1 MGLEAATFIHQLN
14 PANPVGAVDP
24 KAQGDDHIRMIKATL
39 QATFPNITG
48 AVTVTLAQLNQWA
61 GLAGNYN
68 WSGQHRHLDG
78 VVGAPAFS
86 FVSDTNSGMY
96 SNGADQLGFATAGVL
111 RFNVSTTEI
120 VSRLKVLSID
130 GTVGAPSYSF
140 ESDTN
145 TGMYRHGAG
154 QIGFVAGGVTGLRV
168 HSTFVYAPVQM
179 IGADGTVGAPQYAFN
194 ADLDTGMYREN
205 PNEVRFAAGGVLSF
219 LYDTVRFRPV
229 LPVQGVDGVV
239 GTPSYSF
246 INDQDTG
253 IYLSSTGVMQLAA
266 GGVNALSITDPG
278 ATGMPVRIAVGQF
291 GAADGTVGAPAIS
304 FVSDPNTGIYK
315 FGSDV
320 LGFSEGGTGY
330 RVGFRSVPRSTTA
343 TTLAITDIGKCV
355 AVSAAINIP
364 ASVFSAG
371 DCLSIYN
378 DSAASVNITTSAG
391 TLRLAGTTTTGTR
404 TLAARGM
411 ATLWFNV
418 GGATPEVIA
427 SGPGVS

>member
-96 SNGADQLGFATAGVL
+96 SNGADQLGFATAGIL

-120 VSRLKVLSID
+120 VSRLKVLGVD
-130 GTVGAPSYSF
+130 GAVGTPSYSF

-145 TGMYRHGAG
+145 TGMYRHGAS

-194 ADLDTGMYREN
+194 ADSDTGMYREN
-205 PNEVRFAAGGVLSF
+205 ANEVRFAAGGVLSF
-219 LYDTVRFRPV
+219 LYDTSRFRPL
-229 LPVQGVDGVV
+229 LPIQGTDGNV

-246 INDQDTG
+246 IGDPDTGWYWNSSGNIRYSSNGVVRFDISNTQFRPVGIPILPDDGSAGAPIYSFSNDPDTG
-253 IYLSSTGVMQLAA
+253 IYRPS
-266 GGVNALSITDPG
+266 
-278 ATGMPVRIAVGQF
+278 
-291 GAADGTVGAPAIS
+291 ADVC
-304 FVSDPNTGIYK
+304 
-315 FGSDV
+315 
-320 LGFSEGGTGY
+320 GFAEGGTGY

-343 TTLAITDIGKCV
+343 TTLVINDIGRCV

-378 DSAASVNITTSAG
+378 DSAASVNITISAG

-404 TLAARGM
+404 ALAARGM